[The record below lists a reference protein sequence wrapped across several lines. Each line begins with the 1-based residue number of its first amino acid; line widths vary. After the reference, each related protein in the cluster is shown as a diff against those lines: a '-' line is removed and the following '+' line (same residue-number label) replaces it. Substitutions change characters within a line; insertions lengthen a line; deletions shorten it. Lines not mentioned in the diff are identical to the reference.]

1 MDQERY
7 TLTKILSLN
16 TKTILMFTNI
26 CAWLLNRGIRISPED
41 HTIFREYTRES
52 KIAKHTLILQQGKP
66 ADRLFFLNSGIV
78 RLFKIHNGTDLT
90 VDFISGR
97 EFVSTAIY
105 VQNQL
110 PSPYGLETLTEIN
123 TLEWGRNDL
132 LLFEESTTSCDKI
145 KAAMLDRL
153 LNWTQERETDIMT
166 LSPEERYVKL
176 MDLQPDIIRSVPLRY
191 IASYLGIHNDSLS
204 RIRKKLSE
212 KS

>member
-1 MDQERY
+1 
-7 TLTKILSLN
+7 
-16 TKTILMFTNI
+16 MFTNI

-66 ADRLFFLNSGIV
+66 ADRLFFLNNGIV

-110 PSPYGLETLTEIN
+110 PSPYGLATRPEIN

-132 LLFEESTTSCDKI
+132 LLCEESTTSCDKI